1 MAAHRRRTDH
11 DPDDSAG
18 APGRS
23 GPASAAR
30 GYPLGAALT
39 AQTLDRDPHPALA
52 ALRASEPVSW
62 VPALEG
68 WLVTRY
74 DLAVAVMRDPA
85 TFTVHDERFSTARL
99 VGASMLSLDG
109 AEHARHRAPFAAP
122 FRPGVV
128 REHFTAAAQAECDAL
143 LDDLAPR
150 GAGDLRAQLAGPLAA
165 RVLTRALGLDSAQAG
180 EVRGAYEAIVAAV
193 DALTAG
199 RPLPAAGR
207 QAHAALVRRLTDA
220 IEHAGEESLLGAAA
234 GAVAAAR
241 EPGAPALTPDELI
254 ANAVV
259 LLFGGIDTTE
269 GMIANALALLL
280 TDPDVRAG
288 GAGPADFR
296 AGGSDALEDERL
308 DRIIEESLRLEP
320 AAAMV
325 DRYATAASRFGGAT
339 IAKGDLVHV
348 SLTATGRDPAVFADP
363 DRAQLDA
370 PRARGHLAFAQGPH
384 VCLGVHLARLET
396 RIALRGV
403 LSALPGLRLDR
414 DRPPS
419 IRGLVFRKP
428 DALHTFWDGHPGDS
442 PGNPNG

>member
-1 MAAHRRRTDH
+1 MLPRCPPSDGEPTATRTSRLARRAQPTRVRPARVPARSR
-11 DPDDSAG
+11 PDR
-18 APGRS
+18 PE
-23 GPASAAR
+23 AR
-30 GYPLGAALT
+30 
-39 AQTLDRDPHPALA
+39 RDPHPALA

-85 TFTVHDERFSTARL
+85 TFTVDDERFSTARL

-109 AEHARHRAPFAAP
+109 AEHDRHRAPFAAP

-143 LDDLAPR
+143 LRDLAPQ

-165 RVLTRALGLDSAQAG
+165 RVLTRALGLDRTQAR

-199 RPLPAAGR
+199 QPLPEAGR
-207 QAHAALVRRLTDA
+207 RAHAALARRLTAA
-220 IEHAGEESLLGAAA
+220 IDQAGEASLLGAAA

-241 EPGAPALTPDELI
+241 EPGAPALTPSELA

-280 TDPDVRAG
+280 TDPGVGAR
-288 GAGPADFR
+288 GAGD
-296 AGGSDALEDERL
+296 AGAALTRSTMSAWSASS
-308 DRIIEESLRLEP
+308 RSRCASSLPR
-320 AAAMV
+320 
-325 DRYATAASRFGGAT
+325 RWS
-339 IAKGDLVHV
+339 
-348 SLTATGRDPAVFADP
+348 TATRPPPPSSV
-363 DRAQLDA
+363 
-370 PRARGHLAFAQGPH
+370 
-384 VCLGVHLARLET
+384 
-396 RIALRGV
+396 
-403 LSALPGLRLDR
+403 ALP
-414 DRPPS
+414 
-419 IRGLVFRKP
+419 
-428 DALHTFWDGHPGDS
+428 S
-442 PGNPNG
+442 PKGTSSTSR